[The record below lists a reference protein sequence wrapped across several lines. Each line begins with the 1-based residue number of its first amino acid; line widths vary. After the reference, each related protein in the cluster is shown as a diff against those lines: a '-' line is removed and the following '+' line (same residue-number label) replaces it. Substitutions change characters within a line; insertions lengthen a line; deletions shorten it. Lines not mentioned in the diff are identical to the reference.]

1 MINLKILKIASDT
14 KFMGLKDDYT
24 HKTSAKNKSCG
35 DKIKIEVIVKNKKIK
50 LIRYETDSCVFCQAS
65 ASLLANYIK
74 LLSVESFKKNYE
86 ILSKSQINGKK
97 IPKKFQF
104 INILVNKKNKS
115 RHNCIMLP
123 FNALSKALN
132 V

>member
-1 MINLKILKIASDT
+1 
-14 KFMGLKDDYT
+14 MGLKDDYT

-86 ILSKSQINGKK
+86 ILSKSQINDKK